1 SISST
6 SLQKRLSLVIVKSYS
21 KSCTGA
27 SIKFIFQAKMLQE
40 ELTETT
46 VEDKLRRLCTF
57 FTAKSFEQIDMTFDL
72 TVDIN
77 VDRGYFL
84 EMMAGAI
91 TFHFGIQTDAST
103 LEQFQ
108 TLGDIAN
115 YIHSNQS

>member
-1 SISST
+1 
-6 SLQKRLSLVIVKSYS
+6 
-21 KSCTGA
+21 
-27 SIKFIFQAKMLQE
+27 
-40 ELTETT
+40 
-46 VEDKLRRLCTF
+46 
-57 FTAKSFEQIDMTFDL
+57 MTFDL

-91 TFHFGIQTDAST
+91 TFHFGIQTDVST

-115 YIHSNQS
+115 YIYSNQ